1 MVSIET
7 LVKVYTNFGERQ
19 KLSPLLSA
27 DEMLFEPNLTKK
39 QINWI
44 ERFIIVWDY
53 TTNLDVQLCKR
64 KLIMAKLKRSNNG
77 KNKKTR

>member
-7 LVKVYTNFGERQ
+7 LVKIYTNFGERQ

-53 TTNLDVQLCKR
+53 TTNLDVHLCKR
-64 KLIMAKLKRSNNG
+64 KLIMAKLKRS
-77 KNKKTR
+77 KNEK

>member
-7 LVKVYTNFGERQ
+7 LVKIYKNFGEREQ
-19 KLSPLLSA
+19 LSPLLSA
-27 DEMLFEPNLTKK
+27 DEMLFETNLSKK

-53 TTNLDVQLCKR
+53 TTNLDVQMNKLSRIIASQR
-64 KLIMAKLKRSNNG
+64 KD
-77 KNKKTR
+77 